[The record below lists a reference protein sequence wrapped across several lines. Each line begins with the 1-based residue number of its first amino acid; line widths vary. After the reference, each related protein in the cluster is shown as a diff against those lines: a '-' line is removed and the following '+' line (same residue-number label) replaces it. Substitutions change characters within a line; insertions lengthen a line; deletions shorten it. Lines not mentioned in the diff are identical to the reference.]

1 MFVWYL
7 LEWQQVTVCHTV
19 ESANKINAYW
29 CRHTLLSITSERSQK
44 NAYSSRHS
52 KSVMANPR
60 YLDMF
65 WCLRE
70 CRVKKVRLYN
80 MLCSLICNVYIK
92 NYSDRC
98 ITCTYFG
105 KSLENRCSFTFVKL
119 LRTYIIQ
126 KKWNFAK
133 MKFYNNQSYKS
144 VHLHFD
150 KTIQGGKK

>member
-1 MFVWYL
+1 MFVWHL

-44 NAYSSRHS
+44 MLIPAVTQSQLWRIL
-52 KSVMANPR
+52 VI
-60 YLDMF
+60 LT
-65 WCLRE
+65 CLRE